1 MTRRVI
7 LSDDDGDEQ
16 PHRKVQTMKNLSCML
31 TLLLILTLPGVAAAN
46 ERLRVGH
53 DLWIGFSGVFL
64 AQELGY
70 FADAGLDVDMRG
82 FPGPGDSIPPV
93 LAGHLDITLTTL
105 HNLALIAGTDNA
117 ELSAVYFL
125 DSSHGADA
133 IVARR
138 GIGSVAELRGRD
150 VAVTL
155 NEANHMLLILALEAA
170 GMSEADVRLVNMS
183 ADDAGAAL
191 LAGRV
196 DAAVTWEP
204 WVSRARSGGDGHVIF
219 STRDAPDTILNTITV
234 RRDTLEKRPEALKA
248 FIQAVDRGVA
258 YLRSHPQRAI
268 PIIARWLE
276 ADEGD
281 VSDML
286 ADDEI
291 YNIAENRALF
301 QSPDASGMKAL
312 ETVIDFLY
320 DRELIQRRP
329 SAEELTDDRFI
340 R

>member
-1 MTRRVI
+1 MKKLTYLFAVLV
-7 LSDDDGDEQ
+7 LS
-16 PHRKVQTMKNLSCML
+16 TLSS
-31 TLLLILTLPGVAAAN
+31 VAAAQ
-46 ERLRVGH
+46 EKLRVGH

-70 FADAGLDVDMRG
+70 FTDAGLEVDMRG

-133 IVARR
+133 IVARSD
-138 GIGSVAELRGRD
+138 IDSVADLRGRD

-155 NEANHMLLILALEAA
+155 NEANHMLLILALEGA
-170 GMSEADVRLVNMS
+170 GMTEDDVRLVNMS

-204 WVSRARSGGDGHVIF
+204 WVSRARSDGDGQVIF

-234 RRDTLEKRPEALKA
+234 RRDTLEKRPAAMQA

-258 YLRSHPQRAI
+258 YLRSNPDEAV
-268 PIIARWLE
+268 PIIARWLQ

-281 VSDML
+281 IKGML
-286 ADDEI
+286 ENDEI
-291 YNIAENRALF
+291 YSIAENRALF
-301 QSPDASGMKAL
+301 ESESASGMQAL
-312 ETVIDFLY
+312 ETVIGFLH

-329 SAEELTDDRFI
+329 TVEELTDDRFI

>member
-1 MTRRVI
+1 MKKLTYLFAVLV
-7 LSDDDGDEQ
+7 LS
-16 PHRKVQTMKNLSCML
+16 TLSS
-31 TLLLILTLPGVAAAN
+31 VAAAQ
-46 ERLRVGH
+46 EKLRVGH

-70 FADAGLDVDMRG
+70 FTDAGLEVDMRG

-133 IVARR
+133 IVARS
-138 GIGSVAELRGRD
+138 GIDSVADLRGRD

-155 NEANHMLLILALEAA
+155 NEANHMLLILALEGA
-170 GMSEADVRLVNMS
+170 GMTEDDVRLVNMS

-204 WVSRARSGGDGHVIF
+204 WVSRARSDGDGQVIF
-219 STRDAPDTILNTITV
+219 STRDAPDTILNTVTV
-234 RRDTLEKRPEALKA
+234 RRDTLEKRPAAMQA

-258 YLRSHPQRAI
+258 YLRSNPDEAV
-268 PIIARWLE
+268 PIIARWLQ

-281 VSDML
+281 IKGML
-286 ADDEI
+286 ENDEI
-291 YNIAENRALF
+291 YSIAENRALF
-301 QSPDASGMKAL
+301 ESESASGMQAL
-312 ETVIDFLY
+312 ETVIGFLH

-329 SAEELTDDRFI
+329 TAEELTDDRFI

>member
-1 MTRRVI
+1 MKKLTYLFAVLV
-7 LSDDDGDEQ
+7 LS
-16 PHRKVQTMKNLSCML
+16 TLSS
-31 TLLLILTLPGVAAAN
+31 VAAAQ
-46 ERLRVGH
+46 EKLRVGH

-70 FADAGLDVDMRG
+70 FTDAGLEVDMRG
-82 FPGPGDSIPPV
+82 FPGPGDSSPPV

-133 IVARR
+133 IVARS
-138 GIGSVAELRGRD
+138 GIDSVADLRGRD

-155 NEANHMLLILALEAA
+155 NEANHMLLILALEGA
-170 GMSEADVRLVNMS
+170 GMTEDDVRLVNMS

-204 WVSRARSGGDGHVIF
+204 WVSRARSDGDGQVIF

-234 RRDTLEKRPEALKA
+234 RRDTLEKRPAAMQA

-258 YLRSHPQRAI
+258 YLRSNPDEAV
-268 PIIARWLE
+268 PIIARWLQ

-281 VSDML
+281 IKGML
-286 ADDEI
+286 ENDEI
-291 YNIAENRALF
+291 YSTAENRALF
-301 QSPDASGMKAL
+301 ESESASGMQAL
-312 ETVIDFLY
+312 ETVIGFLH

-329 SAEELTDDRFI
+329 TVEELTDDRFI

>member
-1 MTRRVI
+1 MKIIKKLSYLLATVLI
-7 LSDDDGDEQ
+7 LS
-16 PHRKVQTMKNLSCML
+16 
-31 TLLLILTLPGVAAAN
+31 LPGVAAAK
-46 ERLRVGH
+46 EKLRVGH

-70 FADAGLDVDMRG
+70 FSDAGLEVDMRG

-117 ELSAVYFL
+117 ELAAVYFL

-133 IVARR
+133 IVARS
-138 GIGSVAELRGRD
+138 GIDSVADLRGRD

-155 NEANHMLLILALEAA
+155 NEANHMLLILALESA
-170 GMSEADVRLVNMS
+170 GMSEEDVRLVNMS

-234 RRDTLEKRPEALKA
+234 RRDSLEKRPEALKA

-258 YLRSHPQRAI
+258 YLRSNPEQAI

-276 ADEGD
+276 ADEAD
-281 VSDML
+281 VSGML
-286 ADDEI
+286 EDDEI
-291 YNIAENRALF
+291 YNIAENSALF
-301 QSPDASGMKAL
+301 ESESASGMQAL
-312 ETVIDFLY
+312 ETVIGFLH
-320 DRELIQRRP
+320 DRDLIQRRP
-329 SAEELTDDRFI
+329 TVEELTDDRFV